1 MLLHF
6 TCTFLLGIGDLGL
19 FEPHVF
25 TSLRTILLDAEE
37 DGMGALCQGP
47 TPCLLEEVSHLLY
60 P

>member
-1 MLLHF
+1 MHISA
-6 TCTFLLGIGDLGL
+6 GNWRPWP